1 MELMGGGTGGIGTPE
16 QLRNHLRTFEDS
28 GVDQTVFIQQGG
40 KNRHEHICESLELF
54 AGQVMPEFRE
64 REAARAEKKAR
75 ELAPYA
81 VAAFER
87 KEKLKP
93 LADEDIPT
101 YPAYGLT
108 VAEVDLATL
117 PEANRQRALVFRKMR
132 EIMER
137 S

>member
-1 MELMGGGTGGIGTPE
+1 M
-16 QLRNHLRTFEDS
+16 
-28 GVDQTVFIQQGG
+28 DQTVFIQQGG

-54 AGQVMPEFRE
+54 AGEVMPEFQRARGRARRAE
-64 REAARAEKKAR
+64 GPGARALRRRRVRAQR
-75 ELAPYA
+75 P
-81 VAAFER
+81 
-87 KEKLKP
+87 LKP

-108 VAEVDLATL
+108 VAQVDLATL